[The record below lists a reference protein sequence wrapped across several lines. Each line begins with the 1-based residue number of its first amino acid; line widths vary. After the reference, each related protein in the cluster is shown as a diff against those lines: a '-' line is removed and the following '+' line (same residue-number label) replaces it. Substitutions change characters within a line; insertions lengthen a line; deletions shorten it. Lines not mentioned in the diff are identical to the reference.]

1 MARITVE
8 DCLKQIDNQFDLVLV
23 AAKRARRLA
32 NGAAPLVDLEND
44 KPTVLALRE
53 IAAGLVTKS
62 ILTEVLPEDD
72 ILSSEAAEELLART
86 PVPGMDSAS
95 SAPAASAAAAAFA
108 RAGARKAALLAVADD
123 DDDDFSDRGSLAR
136 ASAARKIARLA
147 EDEVEE
153 VEEVDGIEDV
163 AGSDDTDDLTKE
175 IAAELAGAFG
185 AVEDD
190 ESEDSATPDEEND
203 EDSDF

>member
-8 DCLKQIDNQFDLVLV
+8 DCLKQIDNQFDLVIV

-32 NGAAPLVDLEND
+32 NGAAPLVELEND

-53 IAAGLVTKS
+53 IAAGLITKS

-86 PVPGMDSAS
+86 PVPGLESVT

-108 RAGARKAALLAVADD
+108 RAGARKAALLVVDD
-123 DDDDFSDRGSLAR
+123 DDDDFGDKSTFTRLST
-136 ASAARKIARLA
+136 RKIPLLA
-147 EDEVEE
+147 EDDVE
-153 VEEVDGIEDV
+153 DT
-163 AGSDDTDDLTKE
+163 SDTDDLTKE

-185 AVEDD
+185 ALDD
-190 ESEDSATPDEEND
+190 EEADDSATPAAEED
-203 EDSDF
+203 DDSDF

>member
-8 DCLKQIDNQFDLVLV
+8 DCLKKIDNQFDLVVV

-32 NGAAPLVDLEND
+32 NGAAPLVELEND

-53 IAAGLVTKS
+53 IAAGLITKS
-62 ILTEVLPEDD
+62 ILTEVQPEDD

-86 PVPGMDSAS
+86 PVPGMESAA

-108 RAGARKAALLAVADD
+108 RAGARKAALLADDDD
-123 DDDDFSDRGSLAR
+123 DDDDFGSKSPLAR
-136 ASAARKIARLA
+136 GHRKTARLA
-147 EDEVEE
+147 EE
-153 VEEVDGIEDV
+153 
-163 AGSDDTDDLTKE
+163 DTDADVDADVDVDDVSDTDELTKE

-185 AVEDD
+185 AEED
-190 ESEDSATPDEEND
+190 ETFEDSAPSADSD
-203 EDSDF
+203 EDDSNF

>member
-8 DCLKQIDNQFDLVLV
+8 DCLKQIDNQFDLVTV

-53 IAAGLVTKS
+53 IAAGLITKS
-62 ILTEVLPEDD
+62 ILTEVQPEDD

-108 RAGARKAALLAVADD
+108 RAGARKAMLAVADD

-136 ASAARKIARLA
+136 ASAARKIALLA
-147 EDEVEE
+147 EEE
-153 VEEVDGIEDV
+153 VEEAVDI
-163 AGSDDTDDLTKE
+163 DDTDALTKE

-190 ESEDSATPDEEND
+190 ELDDELDEATPVDEEND
-203 EDSDF
+203 DDSDF

>member
-8 DCLKQIDNQFDLVLV
+8 DCLKQIDNQFDLVIV

-44 KPTVLALRE
+44 KPTVVALRE
-53 IAAGLVTKS
+53 IAAGLITKS
-62 ILTEVLPEDD
+62 ILTEVQPEDD

-108 RAGARKAALLAVADD
+108 RAGARKAMLAVADD

-136 ASAARKIARLA
+136 ASAARKIALLA
-147 EDEVEE
+147 EEEVEE
-153 VEEVDGIEDV
+153 VEEAVDI
-163 AGSDDTDDLTKE
+163 DDTDALTKE

-190 ESEDSATPDEEND
+190 ELDEATPVDEEND
-203 EDSDF
+203 DDSDF

>member
-153 VEEVDGIEDV
+153 VEEIEDV

-190 ESEDSATPDEEND
+190 EPDDSATPDEEND

>member
-8 DCLKQIDNQFDLVLV
+8 DCLKKIDNQFDLVVV

-32 NGAAPLVDLEND
+32 NGAAPLVELEND

-53 IAAGLVTKS
+53 IAAGLITKS
-62 ILTEVLPEDD
+62 ILTEVQPEDD

-86 PVPGMDSAS
+86 PVPGMESAA

-108 RAGARKAALLAVADD
+108 RAGARKAALLADDD
-123 DDDDFSDRGSLAR
+123 DDDDFATKGTLSRGS
-136 ASAARKIARLA
+136 RKTALLA
-147 EDEVEE
+147 E
-153 VEEVDGIEDV
+153 ED
-163 AGSDDTDDLTKE
+163 SDDDADADADADADVDDTGDTDELTKE

-185 AVEDD
+185 AEED
-190 ESEDSATPDEEND
+190 EGFEDSAPAADSD
-203 EDSDF
+203 EDDSNF

>member
-153 VEEVDGIEDV
+153 VEEIEDV

>member
-32 NGAAPLVDLEND
+32 NGAAPLVELEND

-53 IAAGLVTKS
+53 IAAGLITKS
-62 ILTEVLPEDD
+62 ILTEVQPEDD
-72 ILSSEAAEELLART
+72 IMSSEAAEELLART
-86 PVPGMDSAS
+86 PVPGLESVT

-108 RAGARKAALLAVADD
+108 RAGARKAALLIADD
-123 DDDDFSDRGSLAR
+123 DDDDFGDKSTFTRIGVR
-136 ASAARKIARLA
+136 KAALLA
-147 EDEVEE
+147 EDDVE
-153 VEEVDGIEDV
+153 DTTDT
-163 AGSDDTDDLTKE
+163 DTDTDDLTKE

-185 AVEDD
+185 AVEDEEPD
-190 ESEDSATPDEEND
+190 DSAAPAAEDD
-203 EDSDF
+203 DDSDF

>member
-8 DCLKQIDNQFDLVLV
+8 DCLKQIDNQFDLVIV

-44 KPTVLALRE
+44 KPTVVALRE
-53 IAAGLVTKS
+53 IAAGLITKS
-62 ILTEVLPEDD
+62 ILTEVQPEDD

-108 RAGARKAALLAVADD
+108 RAGARKAMLAVADD

-136 ASAARKIARLA
+136 ASAARKIALLA
-147 EDEVEE
+147 EEEVGEE
-153 VEEVDGIEDV
+153 VEEAVDV
-163 AGSDDTDDLTKE
+163 DDTDALTKE

-190 ESEDSATPDEEND
+190 ELDEATPVDEEND
-203 EDSDF
+203 DDSDF

>member
-123 DDDDFSDRGSLAR
+123 DDFSDRGSLAR

-153 VEEVDGIEDV
+153 VEEIEDV

-185 AVEDD
+185 AVEDE
-190 ESEDSATPDEEND
+190 ESDDSATPDEEND

>member
-8 DCLKQIDNQFDLVLV
+8 DCLKKIDNQFDLVVV

-32 NGAAPLVDLEND
+32 NGAAPLVELEND

-53 IAAGLVTKS
+53 IAAGLITKS
-62 ILTEVLPEDD
+62 ILTEVQPEDD

-86 PVPGMDSAS
+86 PVPGMESAA

-108 RAGARKAALLAVADD
+108 RAGARKAALLADDD
-123 DDDDFSDRGSLAR
+123 DDDDFGSKGSLAR
-136 ASAARKIARLA
+136 SGRKTALLA
-147 EDEVEE
+147 ED
-153 VEEVDGIEDV
+153 DADDDADADADADIDD
-163 AGSDDTDDLTKE
+163 AGDTDELTKE

-185 AVEDD
+185 AEED
-190 ESEDSATPDEEND
+190 EGFEDSAPAVDSDED
-203 EDSDF
+203 DSDF

>member
-8 DCLKQIDNQFDLVLV
+8 DCLKQIDNQFDLVIV

-86 PVPGMDSAS
+86 PVSGLDSAS

-108 RAGARKAALLAVADD
+108 RAGARKAALLAAAADDD

-136 ASAARKIARLA
+136 ASAARKVALLA

-153 VEEVDGIEDV
+153 SANAADN
-163 AGSDDTDDLTKE
+163 DDTDDLTKE

-185 AVEDD
+185 AIDDD
-190 ESEDSATPDEEND
+190 ELDDSASADEEND
-203 EDSDF
+203 DDDSDF